1 MKIKN
6 GFFYKALKDLKC
18 GDKVVFTKGRRY
30 LALKNNA
37 LHGDDSVSYAFPP
50 SRHLIDFFEED

>member
-18 GDKVVFTKGRRY
+18 GDKIVFTKGRRY
-30 LALKNNA
+30 MAWGHTGTGTL
-37 LHGDDSVSYAFPP
+37 
-50 SRHLIDFFEED
+50 